1 LQLLG
6 SGSLDLDTWKVSMR
20 FKNRGT
26 IPIAS
31 DVFGAA
37 TDLLL
42 AVDVEG
48 SISDP
53 KISATPIPGLGD
65 NPSLENSDNFTPSST
80 KSATP

>member
-1 LQLLG
+1 
-6 SGSLDLDTWKVSMR
+6 MR

-65 NPSLENSDNFTPSST
+65 NPSLENSGNFTPSST